1 MSTKSRKPRKVY
13 VKLNGFFRFVKCK
26 KKESCGYVIGN
37 EITCDAETL
46 ILKASNHN
54 HLNVRK

>member
-37 EITCDAETL
+37 EITCDGEML
-46 ILKASNHN
+46 ILKASKPNP
-54 HLNVRK
+54 LKVRK